1 MDLAALDTQAQQVK
15 NQLALQAETAQ
26 NSLNSA
32 KKVFESKASQIST
45 AERYY
50 RDMLRRYKEGNL
62 NFIELLDAQTQ
73 ITTAQLQQ
81 SISLFDVWQK
91 WVEVE
96 RAKAS
101 YELK

>member
-1 MDLAALDTQAQQVK
+1 
-15 NQLALQAETAQ
+15 
-26 NSLNSA
+26 LNSA
-32 KKVFESKASQIST
+32 KEIYESKALQVST

-50 RDMLRRYKEGNL
+50 RDMFRRYKEGNL

-81 SISLFDVWQK
+81 SISLYDVWVK
-91 WVEVE
+91 WVELE

-101 YELK
+101 FQL

>member
-1 MDLAALDTQAQQVK
+1 MELASLDAQLQQVR
-15 NQLALQAETAQ
+15 NQLALQAELAQ
-26 NSLNSA
+26 NSLNAA
-32 KKVFESKASQIST
+32 KEVYESKASQVST

-50 RDMLRRYKEGNL
+50 RDMFRRYKEGNL

-81 SISLFDVWQK
+81 SISLYDVWIK
-91 WVEVE
+91 WVELE

-101 YELK
+101 FQL